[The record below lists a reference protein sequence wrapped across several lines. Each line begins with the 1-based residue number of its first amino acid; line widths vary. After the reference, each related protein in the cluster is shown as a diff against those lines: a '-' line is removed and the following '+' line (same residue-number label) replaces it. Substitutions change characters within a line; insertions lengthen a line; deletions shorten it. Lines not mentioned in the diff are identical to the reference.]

1 MIIYKKTAGLPRC
14 LFFSGR
20 VREINRSPRASGY
33 TLARNTDVIDP
44 MFFGFLIV
52 TLKAMS
58 TFYVFSSDVKEVA
71 SKLGNGTTV
80 QRAMHIVRGTEEA
93 LAQFRRDVATGF
105 NKQGTVDPVTGECVL
120 WLDVTKRIPCET
132 YLRRAV
138 LVNKTTGEQFAWYDA
153 ASKVHAD
160 AATPTATTR
169 AMRLQREHG
178 MSVNDAISWAQ
189 RELNNERLYAAMQ
202 PAAPVQEQEPEDDDS
217 IDGLES
223 PAPTPKR
230 RGRKKTA

>member
-1 MIIYKKTAGLPRC
+1 M
-14 LFFSGR
+14 
-20 VREINRSPRASGY
+20 NRSPRASGY

-58 TFYVFSSDVKEVA
+58 TFYVFSSDVKEVP

-105 NKQGTVDPVTGECVL
+105 NKQGKVDPVTGECVL
-120 WLDVTKRIPCET
+120 WLDVNKRIPCET

-160 AATPTATTR
+160 AATKIATDR
-169 AMRLQREHG
+169 AMKIQRDNQG
-178 MSVNDAISWAQ
+178 MSITDAISWAQ
-189 RELNNERLYAAMQ
+189 RELNNERLYAATQ

>member
-1 MIIYKKTAGLPRC
+1 
-14 LFFSGR
+14 
-20 VREINRSPRASGY
+20 
-33 TLARNTDVIDP
+33 
-44 MFFGFLIV
+44 
-52 TLKAMS
+52 MS
-58 TFYVFSSDVKEVA
+58 TFYVFSSDVKDCA

-80 QRAMHIVRGTEEA
+80 QRAMHIVRGTEDA

-132 YLRRAV
+132 FLRRAV

-153 ASKVHAD
+153 ASKVHTD
-160 AATPTATTR
+160 AATPTATAR

-189 RELNNERLYAAMQ
+189 RELNNERLYAATQ
-202 PAAPVQEQEPEDDDS
+202 PAAPVQQQEPEDDDS

-223 PAPTPKR
+223 VAPVPKR

>member
-1 MIIYKKTAGLPRC
+1 MKNA
-14 LFFSGR
+14 
-20 VREINRSPRASGY
+20 PRASGY

-80 QRAMHIVRGTEEA
+80 QRAIHVVQGTEDA
-93 LAQFRRDVATGF
+93 LAQFKRDVATGLCT
-105 NKQGTVDPVTGECVL
+105 QGKVDPITGECVL
-120 WLDVTKRIPCET
+120 WTDIDKRIPCET

-138 LVNKTTGEQFAWYDA
+138 LVNKTTGEQFAWYGA

-160 AATPTATTR
+160 AATKIATDR
-169 AMRLQREHG
+169 AMKIQRDNQG
-178 MSVNDAISWAQ
+178 MSINDAISWAQ
-189 RELNNERLYAAMQ
+189 RELNNERLYAATQ
-202 PAAPVQEQEPEDDDS
+202 PAAPVQQQEPEDDDS

-223 PAPTPKR
+223 VADESINDLESVTPEQKKR
-230 RGRKKTA
+230 GRKGGRKKTA